1 MLILRV
7 GGRLSQSNYSTDKK
21 FPILVSKKSDLVS
34 LLIRK
39 YHEDTLHGGGQ
50 LVLNTMREE
59 IWIIGGRDLVRQ
71 FIRRCMSCVRFS
83 QQPTSQFMADL
94 PTERI
99 TPAKPFAQCGIDFAG
114 PFEIKEAEVS
124 KIDVAVF
131 VCLATKAIHLEMVTR
146 LTKEACILSL
156 KGFTARRGKPEKI
169 LSDNGSNFIG
179 ARNDLIKIKEL
190 LDKNG
195 TDKSVVSFVNSQG
208 TEWVTIPPRAPHFG
222 GLWEAAVKSMKRHM
236 RKVIG
241 LQRLSFEEFLTILNQ
256 IEAVL
261 NSRPLYPMS
270 SDPNDPTPLTPAY
283 FLIGESLLT
292 LSSAD
297 IQVSTNVRYRLL
309 QNMIKDFWKVW
320 KRDYLITLQIRKKWF
335 TDGPEFKVGSL
346 VLLAEDNE
354 RPLERKTGRIIEVYP
369 GNDSIVRVVKV
380 KTTTGEYIRP
390 VAKLRKLPV

>member
-1 MLILRV
+1 MLILRLDQEIHFKSELNCLKVKGELSKTSKLLNLSPFFDKDYDLLRV
-7 GGRLSQSNYSTDKK
+7 GGRLSQSNYPTDKK

-71 FIRRCMSCVRFS
+71 FIRGCMRCVRFS

-124 KIDVAVF
+124 KIYVAVF

-146 LTKEACILSL
+146 LTKEAGILSL
-156 KGFTARRGKPEKI
+156 KRFTARRGNSEKI

-208 TEWVTIPPRAPHFG
+208 TEWVTIPSRAPHFG
-222 GLWEAAVKSMKRHM
+222 GLWEAAVKSLKRHM

-241 LQRLSFEEFLTILNQ
+241 LQ
-256 IEAVL
+256 
-261 NSRPLYPMS
+261 
-270 SDPNDPTPLTPAY
+270 
-283 FLIGESLLT
+283 FLIKLK
-292 LSSAD
+292 LS
-297 IQVSTNVRYRLL
+297 
-309 QNMIKDFWKVW
+309 
-320 KRDYLITLQIRKKWF
+320 
-335 TDGPEFKVGSL
+335 
-346 VLLAEDNE
+346 
-354 RPLERKTGRIIEVYP
+354 
-369 GNDSIVRVVKV
+369 
-380 KTTTGEYIRP
+380 
-390 VAKLRKLPV
+390 

>member
-1 MLILRV
+1 
-7 GGRLSQSNYSTDKK
+7 
-21 FPILVSKKSDLVS
+21 
-34 LLIRK
+34 
-39 YHEDTLHGGGQ
+39 
-50 LVLNTMREE
+50 MRAE

-71 FIRRCMSCVRFS
+71 FIRRCMRCVRFS

-99 TPAKPFAQCGIDFAG
+99 TPAKPFAQIGIDFAG
-114 PFEIKEAEVS
+114 PFEIKEAGVS
-124 KIDVAVF
+124 KIYVAVF

-156 KGFTARRGKPEKI
+156 KRLTACRGKPEKI
-169 LSDNGSNFIG
+169 LSDNGRKCIG

-270 SDPNDPTPLTPAY
+270 SDPNDPTPLTPAH

-292 LSSAD
+292 LPSAD

-335 TDGPEFKVGSL
+335 TDGPEFKVGNL

-354 RPLERKTGRIIEVYP
+354 RPLEWKTGRIIEFYP

-390 VAKLRKLPV
+390 VTKLRKLPV